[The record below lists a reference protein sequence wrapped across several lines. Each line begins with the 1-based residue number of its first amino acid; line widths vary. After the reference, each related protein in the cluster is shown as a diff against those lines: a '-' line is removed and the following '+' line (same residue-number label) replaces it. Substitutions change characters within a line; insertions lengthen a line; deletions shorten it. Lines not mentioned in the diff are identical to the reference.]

1 MDPLIVPIV
10 TEMQRRHRLHL
21 VFYAWKAGQ
30 QIKRQERGKLQLLM
44 ACVYPRAY
52 DHHQHPCHWLQENLE
67 PDMEGHMEADSVFVR
82 NCLGPFRAAGE
93 RVAFEAMR
101 CLKKRQEAMSDPNLL
116 QIFDTIEPELWQR
129 VFAESFL

>member
-1 MDPLIVPIV
+1 
-10 TEMQRRHRLHL
+10 
-21 VFYAWKAGQ
+21 
-30 QIKRQERGKLQLLM
+30 
-44 ACVYPRAY
+44 
-52 DHHQHPCHWLQENLE
+52 
-67 PDMEGHMEADSVFVR
+67 MEGQEEADAAFVN

-101 CLKKRQEAMSDPNLL
+101 FLKKRQVAMSDPALL